1 MKRIMALALMAL
13 LLCAAA
19 LAESTLIGDMVV
31 VNCQEWVSLRAEPS
45 TESDRLAKVPLGAV
59 VTACREAE
67 NGFIRC
73 DYDGLRG
80 YIRADLLARQE
91 AEATTSPAQVPVQA
105 PAGEGNSDGQLDTVV
120 EDVHITAVRSYG
132 GNGTVE
138 TLTVTCAGA
147 DGTVLWTR
155 DIHAEPTELTCTAA
169 FIGGTAA
176 SPRLMLYTNERGL
189 MCCDIRT
196 GEQYWQLTPEDVDL
210 GASLSYALA
219 ADGTMYIGGYYGPD
233 PVVIDM
239 AGNVLWRASAGSDEI
254 YWLYELKIQDGC
266 LAAHYDQLIE
276 GNPGWV
282 YYGFDGQTLGIE
294 RD

>member
-1 MKRIMALALMAL
+1 MKRILALTLLAL

-19 LAESTLIGDMVV
+19 LAESTYIGDMVV

-45 TESDRLAKVPLGAV
+45 VDSDRIAKVPLGAV

-73 DYDGLRG
+73 DYDGMRG

-91 AEATTSPAQVPVQA
+91 AEATPIPAQVPAAA
-105 PAGEGNSDGQLDTVV
+105 PVGEGNSDGQLDTVV
-120 EDVHITAVRSYG
+120 EDVHVTAVRTYG
-132 GNGTVE
+132 GNGSVE

-169 FIGGTAA
+169 YIGGTAA
-176 SPRLMLYTNERGL
+176 SPRLMLYTTERGL
-189 MCCDIRT
+189 MCCDVRT
-196 GEQYWQLTPEDVDL
+196 GDMYWQLTPEDVDL

-219 ADGTMYIGGYYGPD
+219 SDGTMYIGGYYGPD
-233 PVVIDM
+233 PVAIDM

-254 YWLYELKIQDGC
+254 YWLYELRIQADC
-266 LAAHYDQLIE
+266 LAAHYDMLVDGE
-276 GNPGWV
+276 SGWV
-282 YYGFDGQTLGIE
+282 YFDCNGRMLGTE